1 MASYGVLM
9 YENSTHDSLCCYT
22 PPIIPILLPFM
33 KTHKTT
39 VQNKYKKIA
48 NFILKKVNYA

>member
-1 MASYGVLM
+1 M